1 MHYHIFE
8 PLPTPHSLVPDH
20 QRATSVP
27 TFPRR
32 AFESRSGLWKTTVRN
47 NSKKYLFLHVK
58 PVLREALLYGRGT
71 RLTCEG
77 LYWWRDGLLLRTKGV
92 ARTDVANAARVAKTA
107 NFMVVVILLVC
118 SGYDCWDAWVLL
130 AGESMHLHMNYFLYV
145 SYR

>member
-1 MHYHIFE
+1 
-8 PLPTPHSLVPDH
+8 
-20 QRATSVP
+20 
-27 TFPRR
+27 
-32 AFESRSGLWKTTVRN
+32 VRN

-130 AGESMHLHMNYFLYV
+130 AGESMHLHMNYILIRIVSLKNTHTSGRKDCAPIFLDDGWLLTHSSIGSNTSV
-145 SYR
+145 NIC